1 MFVHE
6 KVSNMLLP
14 RPHLNDY
21 LIARL
26 VCRFLAQQG
35 GRGGGEDGWR
45 FLFRRIGSLQNEKL
59 QTEAVY
65 FIQGLQTTQ
74 WKPQQAA

>member
-1 MFVHE
+1 
-6 KVSNMLLP
+6 LAP
-14 RPHLNDY
+14 RLNDY

-26 VCRFLAQQG
+26 VCRFLAQQVG
-35 GRGGGEDGWR
+35 AGEDGWR
-45 FLFRRIGSLQNEKL
+45 FLFCRIGSLQNEKL

-65 FIQGLQTTQ
+65 FIQGLQTTE